1 MSKSKT
7 LALITC
13 ITLASG
19 MSYGA
24 TLDDLLNSYKQAG
37 ATTFDVRWA
46 QDNWVTK
53 HKDTKSGEDR
63 SCSTCHSNNLKNPG
77 KHATT
82 GKVIEP
88 IAPTVTKDR
97 LTDPAK
103 IEKWFKR
110 NCTWVLGRECTPTEK
125 GSYLLFI
132 SQH

>member
-1 MSKSKT
+1 MNKSKL
-7 LALITC
+7 LALTTC

-24 TLDDLLNSYKQAG
+24 TLDDILNSYKQAG
-37 ATTFDVRWA
+37 ATSFDAQWA
-46 QDNWVTK
+46 KSNWSTK

-63 SCSTCHSNNLKNPG
+63 SCSTCHTDNLKNQG

-103 IEKWFKR
+103 IEKWLKR
-110 NCTWVLGRECTPTEK
+110 NCNWVLGRECTPAEK

-132 SQH
+132 SKQ

>member
-1 MSKSKT
+1 M
-7 LALITC
+7 LALTSGITFA
-13 ITLASG
+13 ASP
-19 MSYGA
+19 SFA
-24 TLDDLLNSYKQAG
+24 TTVDDMLRNYKQAG
-37 ATTFDVRWA
+37 ATHFDEQWA
-46 QDNWVTK
+46 RDNWTTT
-53 HKDTKSGEDR
+53 HKDIQSGEDR
-63 SCSTCHSNNLKNPG
+63 SCSTCHSNDLRKQG

-82 GKVIEP
+82 GKLIEA

-132 SQH
+132 SKQ